1 MKQRASLFLNKQEGG
16 QKAGGRGG
24 EHQFED
30 CSSQAG
36 PRGKIFSMNIP
47 YEFVTLTIGT
57 GTGIYLPMAYGL

>member
-1 MKQRASLFLNKQEGG
+1 MYRSSRKNLHNKAFLYEASLFSNQQKGG

-36 PRGKIFSMNIP
+36 VRGKIFSMI
-47 YEFVTLTIGT
+47 I
-57 GTGIYLPMAYGL
+57 